1 MYGIRHLQNAF
12 KQFPSSYHPPI
23 YLIYLIDD
31 DKKRGEKNVEKYLDL
46 VNQQRKKVE
55 SLKKLIK
62 DRFNTDIVFHRS
74 GEIQMRSQHLA

>member
-31 DKKRGEKNVEKYLDL
+31 DKKRGEKNVEKYILIL
-46 VNQQRKKVE
+46 STNKERKW
-55 SLKKLIK
+55 S
-62 DRFNTDIVFHRS
+62 S
-74 GEIQMRSQHLA
+74 

>member
-55 SLKKLIK
+55 FLKKLIK
-62 DRFNTDIVFHRS
+62 DRFNTDIVFDRS
-74 GEIQMRSQHLA
+74 GEIHVL

>member
-55 SLKKLIK
+55 FLKKLIK
-62 DRFNTDIVFHRS
+62 DIVKLIKDIVILFVLLVKGIRC
-74 GEIQMRSQHLA
+74 M